1 MSFRGRPAD
10 EEFPFTE
17 TLAAAAGGATGAD
30 MGPCPIRRCG
40 RGLAALSGSEIAQTP
55 DFQDFAMQDYSPSA
69 SVENA
74 IALQKFGVGQPV
86 LRKEDDTLVR
96 GKGKYTDDFD
106 LPGQAY
112 AWFVRSSH
120 AHGIIKGIDTSAA
133 KAMPGVLGVWTGADL
148 VSAGYGPYTCGLPLK
163 SRDGT
168 PLLQTN
174 RTALMSDKVRYVGDP
189 AAFVVAETLAQAR
202 DAAEAVVLDIEPLP
216 AVTEAAEAAKPGAP
230 QLYGHIPNNVALD
243 YHYGDAAKVEAAF
256 AGAAHVTKLDIT
268 NTRVAVVA
276 MEPRAA
282 LASYDKTSERYTIQ
296 VPTQG
301 VAGNRTNLA
310 KNLLRV
316 ANDKVHLL
324 TANVGGSFGMK
335 NINYPEYI
343 CILHAAKSLGRPVKW
358 TDERSTSFLSD
369 SHGRA
374 QQIHAEL
381 ALDAEGKFLAVKVSG
396 YGNLGAY
403 ITGVAPSP
411 LSLNVGKNI
420 SSVYRTPLL
429 SVDIKTVLTNTTL
442 MGAYR
447 GAGRPEANYFMERL
461 IDRAADEMGINRLT
475 LRKRN
480 FIKPAQMPFAASSG
494 VTYDSGDF
502 HGVFNKALEIS
513 DHAGFAKRKKE
524 SRKRGKL
531 RGIAVGSYLEVTA
544 PPGVELGKIVFED
557 DGSVKLITGTLD
569 YGQGHATPFA
579 QVMAD
584 QLGVPFE
591 AVKLEQ
597 GDSDLVHTGNG
608 TGGSRSITASGM
620 AIVEASKLVIEKGK
634 KAAAHLM
641 EAAEGDIEFA
651 KGRFTIAGT
660 DRSIDI
666 MELARRLREGKMPDG
681 VPSSLDVDH
690 TTKEVPSTFPN
701 GCHVAEVEIDPE
713 TGVMQIVRYT
723 GVNDFG
729 TIVNPMLVAGQL
741 HGGVAQGIGQAL
753 MEKVSYDSS
762 GQPITGSFMDYA
774 MPRAEDIPMMAV
786 GDHPVPAKSNPLGT
800 KGCGEAGCAGSLS
813 TIVNAALD
821 ALSEFGIAHIDMP
834 LTSERIWRAIQD
846 AKAKVA

>member
-1 MSFRGRPAD
+1 
-10 EEFPFTE
+10 
-17 TLAAAAGGATGAD
+17 
-30 MGPCPIRRCG
+30 
-40 RGLAALSGSEIAQTP
+40 
-55 DFQDFAMQDYSPSA
+55 MQDYSPSA

-96 GKGKYTDDFD
+96 GKGKYTDDFN

-112 AWFVRSSH
+112 AWIVRSSH
-120 AHGIIKGIDTSAA
+120 AHGIINGIDTAAA

-148 VSAGYGPYTCGLPLK
+148 ASAGYGPYTCGLPLK
-163 SRDGT
+163 NRDGT

-174 RTALMSDKVRYVGDP
+174 RSALMSDKVRYVGDP
-189 AAFVVAETLAQAR
+189 VAFVVAETLAQAR
-202 DAAEAVVLDIEPLP
+202 DAAEAVVLDIDPLP
-216 AVTEAAEAAKPGAP
+216 AVTSAEEAAKPGAP
-230 QLYGHIPNNVALD
+230 QLYDHIPNNVALD

-256 AGAAHVTKLDIT
+256 AGAAHVTKLDIA

-282 LASYDKTSERYTIQ
+282 LASYDKASERYTIQ

-301 VAGNRTNLA
+301 VAGNRLNLA
-310 KNLLRV
+310 KNLLKV
-316 ANDKVHLL
+316 PKEKVHLL
-324 TANVGGSFGMK
+324 TPNVGGSFGMK
-335 NINYPEYI
+335 NINYPEYM
-343 CILHAAKSLGRPVKW
+343 CILHAAKALGRPVKW

-374 QQIHAEL
+374 QQIHCEL
-381 ALDAEGKFLAVKVSG
+381 ALDADGKFLAVKVSG

-502 HGVFNKALEIS
+502 QGVFDKALEIS

-557 DGSVKLITGTLD
+557 DGVVRLITGTLD

-591 AVKLEQ
+591 AVRLEQ
-597 GDSDLVHTGNG
+597 GDSDLVHTGSG

-620 AIVEASKLVIEKGK
+620 AIVEASALVIEKGK

-651 KGRFTIAGT
+651 NGRFTIAGT

-666 MELARRLREGKMPDG
+666 IELARRLREGKVPEG

-701 GCHVAEVEIDPE
+701 GCHVAEVEIDPD
-713 TGVMQIVRYT
+713 TGIVQIVRYT

-729 TIVNPMLVAGQL
+729 TIVNPMLVAGQM

-762 GQPITGSFMDYA
+762 GQPITGSFVDYA

-786 GDHPVPAKSNPLGT
+786 GDHPVLAKSNPLGT

-813 TIVNAALD
+813 TIVNAVLD
-821 ALSEFGIAHIDMP
+821 ALSEYGIAHIDMP
-834 LTSERIWRAIQD
+834 LTSERVWRAIQD
-846 AKAKVA
+846 AKVKVAS

>member
-1 MSFRGRPAD
+1 M
-10 EEFPFTE
+10 
-17 TLAAAAGGATGAD
+17 
-30 MGPCPIRRCG
+30 
-40 RGLAALSGSEIAQTP
+40 
-55 DFQDFAMQDYSPSA
+55 QDFTSSDAQD
-69 SVENA
+69 NA

-86 LRKEDDTLVR
+86 RRKEDDTLVR
-96 GKGKYTDDFD
+96 GKGKYTDDFS
-106 LPGQAY
+106 LPGQVH
-112 AWFVRSSH
+112 AWIVRSSH
-120 AHGIIKGIDTSAA
+120 AHGILRGIDTEAA

-148 VSAGYGPYTCGLPLK
+148 ASANYGPYTCGLPLK
-163 SRDGT
+163 SRDGS

-174 RTALMSDKVRYVGDP
+174 RPALVSDKVRFVGDP
-189 AAFVVAETLAQAR
+189 VAFVVAETLAQAR
-202 DAAEAVVLDIEPLP
+202 DAGEAVTLDIDPLP
-216 AVTEAAEAAKPGAP
+216 SVTSAEEAAKPGAP
-230 QLYGHIPNNVALD
+230 QLYDHIPNNVALD
-243 YHYGDAAKVEAAF
+243 YHFGDAAKVEAAF
-256 AGAAHVTKLDIT
+256 AAAAHVTRLDIV

-282 LASYDKTSERYTIQ
+282 LASYDKASERYTIQ

-301 VAGNRTNLA
+301 VAGNRTMLA
-310 KNLLRV
+310 KNLLKV
-316 ANDKVHLL
+316 PNEKVHLL

-335 NINYPEYI
+335 NINYPEYL
-343 CILHAAKSLGRPVKW
+343 CILHAAKALGRPVKW

-374 QQIHAEL
+374 QQIHCEL
-381 ALDAEGKFLAVKVSG
+381 ALDREGRFLAVKVSG

-403 ITGVAPSP
+403 ITGVAPVP
-411 LSLNVGKNI
+411 LSMNVGKNLA
-420 SSVYRTPLL
+420 SVYRTPLM
-429 SVDIKTVLTNTTL
+429 SIDIKTVLTNTTL

-461 IDRAADEMGINRLT
+461 IDCAADEMGIDRLT

-502 HGVFNKALEIS
+502 HGVFNKALAIS

-524 SRKRGKL
+524 SRKRGLL
-531 RGIAVGSYLEVTA
+531 RGIAIGSYLEVTA

-557 DGSVKLITGTLD
+557 DGSVRLITGTLD

-579 QVMAD
+579 QVLCAE
-584 QLGVPFE
+584 LGVPFE
-591 AVKLEQ
+591 SVKLEQ
-597 GDSDLVHTGNG
+597 GDSDIVHTGNG
-608 TGGSRSITASGM
+608 TGGSRSITASGT
-620 AIVEASKLVIEKGK
+620 AIVEASKLIIEKGK
-634 KAAAHLM
+634 RAAAHLM
-641 EAAEGDIEFA
+641 EASEGDIEFGH
-651 KGRFTIAGT
+651 GRFTIAGT

-666 MELARRLREGKMPDG
+666 IELARRLREGKMPEG

-690 TTKEVPSTFPN
+690 TAEGVPSTFPN

-713 TGVMQIVRYT
+713 TGIVQIVRYT

-753 MEKVSYDSS
+753 MECVSYDSN

-774 MPRAEDIPMMAV
+774 MPRAGDIPLMAV

-800 KGCGEAGCAGSLS
+800 KGCGEAGCAGSIS
-813 TIVNAALD
+813 TTVNAVIN

-834 LTSERIWRAIQD
+834 LTPERVWRAIQD

>member
-1 MSFRGRPAD
+1 M
-10 EEFPFTE
+10 
-17 TLAAAAGGATGAD
+17 
-30 MGPCPIRRCG
+30 
-40 RGLAALSGSEIAQTP
+40 
-55 DFQDFAMQDYSPSA
+55 QDFTSSNAQG
-69 SVENA
+69 NA

-86 LRKEDDTLVR
+86 RRKEDDTLVR
-96 GKGKYTDDFD
+96 GKGKYTDDFS
-106 LPGQAY
+106 LPGQVY
-112 AWFVRSSH
+112 AWIVRSSH
-120 AHGIIKGIDTSAA
+120 AHGIIRGIDTEAA

-148 VSAGYGPYTCGLPLK
+148 ASANYGPYTCGLPLK
-163 SRDGT
+163 SRDGS

-174 RTALMSDKVRYVGDP
+174 RIRLMTDKVRYVGDP
-189 AAFVVAETLAQAR
+189 VAFMVAETLAQAR
-202 DAAEAVVLDIEPLP
+202 DAAEAVVLDIDPLP
-216 AVTEAAEAAKPGAP
+216 AVTSAEEAAKPGAP
-230 QLYGHIPNNVALD
+230 QLYDHIPNNVALD
-243 YHYGDAAKVEAAF
+243 YHYGDAAKVDAAF
-256 AGAAHVTKLDIT
+256 ADAAHVTKLDIV

-282 LASYDKTSERYTIQ
+282 LASYDKASERYTIQ

-301 VAGNRTNLA
+301 VAGNRNNLA
-310 KNLLRV
+310 KNLLKV
-316 ANDKVHLL
+316 PNEKVHLL

-343 CILHAAKSLGRPVKW
+343 CILHAAKALGRPVKW

-374 QQIHAEL
+374 QQIHCEL
-381 ALDAEGKFLAVKVSG
+381 ALDREGRFLAVKVSG

-403 ITGVAPSP
+403 ITGVSPIP
-411 LSLNVGKNI
+411 LSLNVGKNLA
-420 SSVYRTPLL
+420 SVYRTPLM

-461 IDRAADEMGINRLT
+461 IDHAADEMGIDRLT

-480 FIKPAQMPFAASSG
+480 FITPAQMPFAASSG

-502 HGVFNKALEIS
+502 QGVFTKALEIS
-513 DHAGFAKRKKE
+513 DHASFARRKKE
-524 SRKRGKL
+524 SRKRGLL
-531 RGIAVGSYLEVTA
+531 RGIAIGSYLEVTA
-544 PPGVELGKIVFED
+544 PPSAELGKIVFEA
-557 DGSVKLITGTLD
+557 DGSVRLITGTLD

-579 QVMAD
+579 QVLCAE
-584 QLGVPFE
+584 LGVPFE
-591 AVKLEQ
+591 SVKLEQ
-597 GDSDLVHTGNG
+597 GDSDIVYAGNG

-620 AIVEASKLVIEKGK
+620 AIVEASKLIIEKGK
-634 KAAAHLM
+634 RAAAHLM
-641 EAAEGDIEFA
+641 EASEGDIEF
-651 KGRFTIAGT
+651 GHGHFTIAGT

-666 MELARRLREGKMPDG
+666 IELARRLRDGKMPEG

-690 TTKEVPSTFPN
+690 LSEGAPSTFPN

-713 TGVMQIVRYT
+713 TGIVQIVRYT

-753 MEKVSYDSS
+753 MECVSYDSS

-774 MPRAEDIPMMAV
+774 MPRAGDIPLMAV

-813 TIVNAALD
+813 TIVNAVVD

-834 LTSERIWRAIQD
+834 LTPERVWRAIQE

>member
-1 MSFRGRPAD
+1 
-10 EEFPFTE
+10 
-17 TLAAAAGGATGAD
+17 
-30 MGPCPIRRCG
+30 
-40 RGLAALSGSEIAQTP
+40 
-55 DFQDFAMQDYSPSA
+55 MQDYSPSA

-74 IALQKFGVGQPV
+74 IAVQKFGVGQPV

-96 GKGKYTDDFD
+96 GKGQYTDDFD

-112 AWFVRSSH
+112 AWIVRSSH

-133 KAMPGVLGVWTGADL
+133 KTMPGVLGVWTGTDL
-148 VSAGYGPYTCGLPLK
+148 ATAGYGPYTCGLPLK

-189 AAFVVAETLAQAR
+189 VAFVVAETLAQAR
-202 DAAEAVVLDIEPLP
+202 DAGETVVLDIEPLP
-216 AVTEAAEAAKPGAP
+216 AVTSAEEAAKPGAP
-230 QLYGHIPNNVALD
+230 LLYDHIPNNVALD
-243 YHYGDAAKVEAAF
+243 YHYGDTAKVEAAF
-256 AGAAHVTKLDIT
+256 AAAAHVTKLDIT

-282 LASYDKTSERYTIQ
+282 LASYDRKSERYTIQ

-310 KNLLRV
+310 KNLLKV
-316 ANDKVHLL
+316 PNDKVHLL

-343 CILHAAKSLGRPVKW
+343 CILHAAKALGRPVKW

-381 ALDAEGKFLAVKVSG
+381 ALDAEGKFLAVKISG

-420 SSVYRTPLL
+420 ASVYRTPLL

-502 HGVFNKALEIS
+502 QGVFNKALEIS

-591 AVKLEQ
+591 RIKLIQ
-597 GDSDLVHTGNG
+597 GDSDIVHTGSG

-651 KGRFTIAGT
+651 NGRFTIAGT

-666 MELARRLREGKMPDG
+666 MELSRRMREGNMPEG

-701 GCHVAEVEIDPE
+701 GCHVAEVEIDPD
-713 TGVMQIVRYT
+713 TGVVQIVRYT

-753 MEKVSYDSS
+753 MECVSYDSS

-786 GDHPVPAKSNPLGT
+786 GDHPVLAKSNPLGT

-813 TIVNAALD
+813 TIVNAVLD
-821 ALSEFGIAHIDMP
+821 ALSEFGIKHIDMP
-834 LTSERIWRAIQD
+834 LTPERIWRAIQD
-846 AKAKVA
+846 AKAKAA

>member
-1 MSFRGRPAD
+1 
-10 EEFPFTE
+10 
-17 TLAAAAGGATGAD
+17 
-30 MGPCPIRRCG
+30 
-40 RGLAALSGSEIAQTP
+40 
-55 DFQDFAMQDYSPSA
+55 MQDYTPSNA
-69 SVENA
+69 QDNA

-86 LRKEDDTLVR
+86 RRKEDDTLVR
-96 GKGKYTDDFD
+96 GKGKYTDDFA
-106 LPGQAY
+106 LPGQVY
-112 AWFVRSSH
+112 AWIVRSSH
-120 AHGIIKGIDTSAA
+120 AHGIIRGIDTAVA

-148 VSAGYGPYTCGLPLK
+148 ASANYGPYTCGLPLK
-163 SRDGT
+163 SRDGS

-174 RTALMSDKVRYVGDP
+174 RAALVSDKVRFVGDP
-189 AAFVVAETLAQAR
+189 VAFVVAETLTQAR
-202 DAAEAVVLDIEPLP
+202 DAGEAVVLDIDPLP
-216 AVTEAAEAAKPGAP
+216 SVTSAEEAAKPGAP
-230 QLYGHIPNNVALD
+230 QLYDHIPNNVALD
-243 YHYGDAAKVEAAF
+243 YHYGDAEKVEAAF
-256 AGAAHVTKLDIT
+256 ADAAHVTRLDIV

-282 LASYDKTSERYTIQ
+282 LASYDKASERYTIQ

-301 VAGNRTNLA
+301 VAGNRNSLA
-310 KNLLRV
+310 KNLLKV
-316 ANDKVHLL
+316 PNEKVHLL

-343 CILHAAKSLGRPVKW
+343 CILHAAKALGRPVKW

-374 QQIHAEL
+374 QQIHCEL
-381 ALDAEGKFLAVKVSG
+381 ALDREGRFLAVKVSG

-403 ITGVAPSP
+403 ITGVAPIP
-411 LSLNVGKNI
+411 LSMNVAKNLA
-420 SSVYRTPLL
+420 SVYRTPLM

-461 IDRAADEMGINRLT
+461 IDRAADEMGIDRLT

-502 HGVFNKALEIS
+502 HGVFSKALEIS
-513 DHAGFAKRKKE
+513 DQAGFAKRKKE
-524 SRKRGKL
+524 SRKRGLL
-531 RGIAVGSYLEVTA
+531 RGIAIGSYLEVTA
-544 PPGVELGKIVFED
+544 PPSVELGKIVFED
-557 DGSVKLITGTLD
+557 DGAVRLITGTLD

-579 QVMAD
+579 QVLCA

-591 AVKLEQ
+591 SVKLEQ
-597 GDSDLVHTGNG
+597 GDSDIVHTGNG
-608 TGGSRSITASGM
+608 TGGSRSIIASGT
-620 AIVEASKLVIEKGK
+620 AIVEASKLIIEKGK
-634 KAAAHLM
+634 RAASHLM
-641 EAAEGDIEFA
+641 EASEADIEFDH
-651 KGRFTIAGT
+651 GRFTIAGT

-666 MELARRLREGKMPDG
+666 IELARRLREGKMPEG

-690 TTKEVPSTFPN
+690 TSEGVPSTFPN

-713 TGVMQIVRYT
+713 TGIVQIVRYT

-753 MEKVSYDSS
+753 MECVSYDSN

-774 MPRAEDIPMMAV
+774 MPRAGDIPLMAV
-786 GDHPVPAKSNPLGT
+786 GDHPVPTKSNPLGS

-813 TIVNAALD
+813 TIVNAAID
-821 ALSEFGIAHIDMP
+821 ALSEFGITHIDMP
-834 LTSERIWRAIQD
+834 LTPERVWRAIQD

>member
-1 MSFRGRPAD
+1 
-10 EEFPFTE
+10 
-17 TLAAAAGGATGAD
+17 
-30 MGPCPIRRCG
+30 
-40 RGLAALSGSEIAQTP
+40 
-55 DFQDFAMQDYSPSA
+55 MQDHTPSA
-69 SVENA
+69 SLENA

-86 LRKEDDTLVR
+86 RRKEDDTLVR
-96 GKGKYTDDFD
+96 GKGKYTDDFN
-106 LPGQAY
+106 LPKQAY
-112 AWFVRSSH
+112 AWIVRSSH
-120 AHGIIKGIDTSAA
+120 AHGIIRKIDASVA
-133 KAMPGVLGVWTGADL
+133 KTMPGVLGVWDGTDLAAAD
-148 VSAGYGPYTCGLPLK
+148 YGPFTCALPLK
-163 SRDGT
+163 NRDGT

-174 RTALMSDKVRYVGDP
+174 RTALMTDKVRYVGDP
-189 AAFVVAETLAQAR
+189 VAFVVAETLAQAR
-202 DAAEAVVLDIEPLP
+202 DAAEAVEVDIDPLP
-216 AVTEAAEAAKPGAP
+216 AVTDPEEAAKPGAP
-230 QLYGHIPNNVALD
+230 QLYDHIPNNVALD

-256 AGAAHVTKLDIT
+256 ASAAHVTKLDIV

-282 LASYDKTSERYTIQ
+282 LASYDKASERYTIQ

-301 VAGNRTNLA
+301 VAANRINLA
-310 KNLLRV
+310 KNILKV
-316 ANDKVHLL
+316 PKEKVHLL

-335 NINYPEYI
+335 NISYPEYV
-343 CILHAAKSLGRPVKW
+343 CILHAAKALGRPVKW
-358 TDERSTSFLSD
+358 TDERSSSFLSD

-374 QQIHAEL
+374 QKIHCEL
-381 ALDAEGKFLAVKVSG
+381 ALDADGKFLGVKVSG

-411 LSLNVGKNI
+411 LSLNVGKNLA
-420 SSVYRTPLL
+420 SVYRTPVMT
-429 SVDIKTVLTNTTL
+429 VDIKTVLTNTTL

-461 IDRAADEMGINRLT
+461 IDRAADEMGIDRLS

-480 FIKPAQMPFAASSG
+480 FVKSAQMPFAAASG

-502 HGVFNKALEIS
+502 QGVFNKALEIA

-544 PPGVELGKIVFED
+544 PPGVELGKILFEA
-557 DGSVKLITGTLD
+557 DGAVRLVTGTLD

-579 QVMAD
+579 QVLSA

-591 AVKLEQ
+591 SVRLEQ

-634 KAAAHLM
+634 RAAAHLM
-641 EAAEGDIEFA
+641 EAAEGDIEFGQ
-651 KGRFTIAGT
+651 GRFTIAGT

-666 MELARRLREGKMPDG
+666 IELARRLRDGKTPEG

-690 TTKEVPSTFPN
+690 TTEAVPSTFPN
-701 GCHVAEVEIDPE
+701 GCHVAEVEIDSE
-713 TGVMQIVRYT
+713 TGIVQIVRYT

-753 MEKVSYDSS
+753 MECVSYDES

-774 MPRAEDIPMMAV
+774 MPRAQDVPQMAV
-786 GDHPVPAKSNPLGT
+786 GDHPVPATSNPLGT

-813 TIVNAALD
+813 TIVNAVVD
-821 ALSEFGIAHIDMP
+821 ALSEYGIAHIDMP
-834 LTSERIWRAIQD
+834 LTPERVWRAIED
-846 AKAKVA
+846 AKKKVA